1 MDLLCARHCAHQAV
15 GVPRGIWYLVFGL
28 QVMTFSLACRATQ
41 NKEHLSHLKKGE
53 MSRWTTLS
61 AWCPDIVSSL
71 AAPDPFLWH
80 PYILVYMCV
89 HVCWV
94 VSIVSDSLWPCWAVA
109 PQTPLSVEFS
119 RQEYWSGLPFPP
131 PGDLPDPGIE
141 ATSLTSPAWAGD
153 FFTTSTTQK
162 HGGSSVFLISL
173 LFLACS
179 VRSGARNLAN
189 WMFHAPIPA
198 ATAMGCRYPRW
209 VLQSVVSC
217 SIGGEVL
224 VIHTWPVPPECLPLP
239 SEVLTLPVGVCMLS
253 HCFPK
258 HNAMLGARGE
268 GAVSPGDSSAPS
280 QWTVDAGSL
289 AIHITQSGFFY
300 QTKTIWLWVQF
311 LSLPSPW
318 RVKPSCR
325 EGRGRRDPPCAPA
338 SPSCVALGQTCV
350 PPLPPGREPFSLC
363 KGNGLLVSPG
373 ADHWSGFIPKW
384 APLSRAHKDTL

>member
-1 MDLLCARHCAHQAV
+1 M
-15 GVPRGIWYLVFGL
+15 
-28 QVMTFSLACRATQ
+28 
-41 NKEHLSHLKKGE
+41 
-53 MSRWTTLS
+53 
-61 AWCPDIVSSL
+61 
-71 AAPDPFLWH
+71 
-80 PYILVYMCV
+80 
-89 HVCWV
+89 
-94 VSIVSDSLWPCWAVA
+94 
-109 PQTPLSVEFS
+109 EFS
-119 RQEYWSGLPFPP
+119 RQEYWSGLLCPP

-153 FFTTSTTQK
+153 FFTSTAQE
-162 HGGSSVFLISL
+162 HGRSSVFLLSL
-173 LFLACS
+173 LSLVCS

-189 WMFHAPIPA
+189 WMFHAPIPT

-258 HNAMLGARGE
+258 HNAMLGAQGE

-280 QWTVDAGSL
+280 QWTMDAGSL

-318 RVKPSCR
+318 RVKPSCW
-325 EGRGRRDPPCAPA
+325 EGRGRRDSACAPA
-338 SPSCVALGQTCV
+338 SPSCVALGQTCM

-373 ADHWSGFIPKW
+373 ADHWSGFIPKR
-384 APLSRAHKDTL
+384 APLPSAHKGTL